1 MSKIFA
7 HVGSVLASSL
17 RAVSSSAP
25 LVVAYSGGIDSTLLL
40 HAVHAYCEENNHPMA
55 AVYVNHGLSDN
66 ADAWARHCRVSCDFL
81 DIPFYEIKVHVESG
95 ARMSIEAQA
104 RKARYSALDDFC
116 QSHEGVLCLGQHA
129 QDQIETVLLQLK
141 RGAGPQGLSGM
152 AGAQWRNNIL
162 TLRPLLSID
171 KPEIVQEAIERRLHW
186 IEDESNADNSFERN
200 FLRNDV
206 LPVLNQKWPQLFK
219 TVARSAALCAEQTE
233 LMHDITQERL
243 QVCAIDAD
251 KLSISALQTFNDKWQ
266 RAIIRA
272 WFEMHGVQYPSF
284 AQLGEIA
291 KILVAREDAKPE
303 VFFPW
308 GRVARHDGAI
318 YWLVTRSE
326 NIPSAMTLQLNTS
339 LTLPWLGNTI
349 TACYKGQE
357 TLSLCLKTNI
367 RADKVKPK
375 GAGVSKPL
383 KHWFKQWKIPVW
395 ERAKIG
401 VIYND
406 DVPAAIVLSTHVI
419 ELNTAPSGLTVT
431 IG

>member
-1 MSKIFA
+1 MSKVFA
-7 HVGSVLASSL
+7 HVDSVLASSL
-17 RAVSSSAP
+17 RAVSASSP
-25 LVVAYSGGIDSTLLL
+25 VVVAYSGGIDSTLLL
-40 HAVHAYCEENNHPMA
+40 HAVHAYCEAHQHPIA

-81 DIPFYEIKVHVESG
+81 DVPFYEIKVHVETG
-95 ARMSIEAQA
+95 ARMSVEAQA
-104 RKARYSALDDFC
+104 RKARYRALDKFC
-116 QSHEGVLCLGQHA
+116 QSHNGVLCLGQHA

-152 AGAQWRNNIL
+152 AGMQWRNNVL

-171 KPEIVQEAIERRLHW
+171 KPEIVKEANERRLHW

-219 TVARSAALCAEQTE
+219 TVARSAALCAEQTA
-233 LMHDITQERL
+233 LLDDITQERL
-243 QVCAIDAD
+243 AMCAIDAD
-251 KLSISALQTFNDKWQ
+251 KLSICVLKTFDDKWQ

-272 WFEMHGVQYPSF
+272 WFEKHSVQYPSF
-284 AQLGEIA
+284 AQLGEIT
-291 KILVAREDAKPE
+291 KMLIARQDAKPE

-308 GRVARHDGAI
+308 GKLARHDGAI
-318 YWLVTRSE
+318 YWLVSRSDT
-326 NIPSAMTLQLNTS
+326 IPSKMALALDELVE
-339 LTLPWLGNTI
+339 LTWLDTAI
-349 TACYKGQE
+349 TARYEGKD
-357 TLSLCLKTNI
+357 TPSLCLKTNI

-395 ERAKIG
+395 ERTHIG
-401 VIYND
+401 VIYNYD
-406 DVPAAIVLSTHVI
+406 EPIAIVFSTHVT
-419 ELNTAPSGLTVT
+419 ELTTMPSGLTVT
-431 IG
+431 VK

>member
-1 MSKIFA
+1 VSKIFA

-17 RAVSSSAP
+17 RAVSASSP

-40 HAVHAYCEENNHPMA
+40 HAVHAYCEENNRPIA

-66 ADAWARHCRVSCDFL
+66 ADSWARHCRVSCDFL
-81 DIPFYEIKVHVESG
+81 DVPFYEIKVHVERA
-95 ARMSIEAQA
+95 ARMSVEAQA
-104 RKARYSALDDFC
+104 RKARYSALDEFC
-116 QSHEGVLCLGQHA
+116 QTHNGVLCLGQHA

-152 AGAQWRNNIL
+152 AGLQWRNNIL

-171 KPEIVQEAIERRLHW
+171 KPEIVKEASERRLHW
-186 IEDESNADNSFERN
+186 IEDESNADKSFERN
-200 FLRNDV
+200 FLRNDI
-206 LPVLNQKWPQLFK
+206 LPMLNQKWPQLFK

-243 QVCAIDAD
+243 QMCTIDAD
-251 KLSISALQTFNDKWQ
+251 KLSISALQTFDDKWQ
-266 RAIIRA
+266 RAIIRG
-272 WFEMHGVQYPSF
+272 WFEKHGVQYPSF
-284 AQLGEIA
+284 AQLGEIT
-291 KILVAREDAKPE
+291 KMLVARQDAKPE

-308 GRVARHDGAI
+308 GKVARHDGAI
-318 YWLVTRSE
+318 YWLITRSE
-326 NIPSAMTLQLNTS
+326 HIPSTLPLQLNTS
-339 LTLPWLGNTI
+339 TTLTWLGNTI
-349 TACYKGQE
+349 TAHYEGQD

-395 ERAKIG
+395 ERPKIG

-406 DVPAAIVLSTHVI
+406 KVPAALVFSSHVI
-419 ELNTAPSGLTVT
+419 ELTTAPSGLAIT
-431 IG
+431 IN